1 MTAPAPGGY
10 GRGGMEAFLVLVFLA
25 LIAGGAVVYFRGRR
39 ATVSGPAG
47 RAGLP
52 QAPAPEPIGGIEA
65 RAIKV
70 GDVVNHDGHDY
81 IVEGTLRFNQ
91 GGFRWDEH
99 RLVDGA
105 ASIWLS
111 VEDDE
116 GIEIVVW
123 QRLRGAELEPGP
135 GTIEHGGISYALDE
149 RGKANFT
156 SEGTTGAPGGGKAEF
171 ADYVSGER
179 RLSFERY
186 GGEEGGWEIS
196 IGTVISEHALDIYPS
211 SGS

>member
-1 MTAPAPGGY
+1 MDAL
-10 GRGGMEAFLVLVFLA
+10 LVLVFLA
-25 LIAGGAVVYFRGRR
+25 LIAGGAVVYFRGRK
-39 ATVSGPAG
+39 ATAAGPAAP
-47 RAGLP
+47 AGLP
-52 QAPAPEPIGGIEA
+52 QAPAPEPMGGVEA

-105 ASIWLS
+105 ASVWLS

-123 QRLRGAELEPGP
+123 ERLRGADLEPGP
-135 GTIEHGGISYALDE
+135 GKLEHGGISYALDE

-171 ADYVSGER
+171 ADYVSGDR

-186 GGEEGGWEIS
+186 GGEDGGWEIS
-196 IGTVISEHALDIYPS
+196 VGSVISEHALDIYPS